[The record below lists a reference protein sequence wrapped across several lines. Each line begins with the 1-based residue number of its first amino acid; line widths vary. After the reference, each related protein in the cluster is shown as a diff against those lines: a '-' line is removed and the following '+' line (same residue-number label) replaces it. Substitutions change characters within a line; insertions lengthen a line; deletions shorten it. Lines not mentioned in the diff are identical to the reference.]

1 MKASEHPP
9 RVRQRALPLKLSTAV
24 SLMIGS
30 VIGAVLLLVYA
41 LWYMQI
47 SNATRDGLKETALAV
62 ARTMADMPQVKRG
75 LEAPPQQQ
83 IIQAAG
89 AGHYPP
95 QRPVVRYRH
104 RYAGYSLFASGQLN
118 HRQTVHRP
126 RYSADAAGK
135 ENVAINH
142 GVLAPALRVF
152 TPVFNERHQQIGVV
166 VVGISLSKVD
176 EQIANSRWDVLLTIL
191 FSALVCALGT

>member
-1 MKASEHPP
+1 MKASEQQP
-9 RVRQRALPLKLSTAV
+9 RVRQRALPLKPSTAV

-83 IIQAAG
+83 IIRAAG
-89 AGHYPP
+89 AGHHPA
-95 QRPVVRYRH
+95 QRPTVRYRH
-104 RYAGYSLFASGQLN
+104 RYARYSLFASGYLY
-118 HRQTVHRP
+118 HR
-126 RYSADAAGK
+126 
-135 ENVAINH
+135 
-142 GVLAPALRVF
+142 
-152 TPVFNERHQQIGVV
+152 
-166 VVGISLSKVD
+166 
-176 EQIANSRWDVLLTIL
+176 
-191 FSALVCALGT
+191 